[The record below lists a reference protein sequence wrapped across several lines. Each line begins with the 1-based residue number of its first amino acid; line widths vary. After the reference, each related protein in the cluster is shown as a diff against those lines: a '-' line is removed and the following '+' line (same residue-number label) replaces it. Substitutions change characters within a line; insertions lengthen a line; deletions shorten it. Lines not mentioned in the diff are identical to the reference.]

1 MSFGWCTRGWPRRSG
16 SGWLLRRIRRRR
28 LHRVRWAVG
37 TVLGIRYNTEKWTWE
52 IPEEKLGRLNE
63 QIVDAIWAVVLP
75 QREVWS
81 LVGRIVHYCPLVP
94 AGRFNVGHLIGI
106 NGKSADK
113 EEQVEITE
121 PVKRQLHFWLV
132 VLNVS
137 SGLATIPPPIT
148 GTLAWAREFYTDV
161 AAGRRRR

>member
-1 MSFGWCTRGWPRRSG
+1 MAAQIGVRLASEEDPEKAFALCT
-16 SGWLLRRIRRRR
+16 
-28 LHRVRWAVG
+28 VG

-75 QREVWS
+75 QREVWRV
-81 LVGRIVHYCPLVP
+81 VGRIVHYCPLVP

-106 NGKSADK
+106 NVKSADK

-161 AAGRRRR
+161 AAGRQRR